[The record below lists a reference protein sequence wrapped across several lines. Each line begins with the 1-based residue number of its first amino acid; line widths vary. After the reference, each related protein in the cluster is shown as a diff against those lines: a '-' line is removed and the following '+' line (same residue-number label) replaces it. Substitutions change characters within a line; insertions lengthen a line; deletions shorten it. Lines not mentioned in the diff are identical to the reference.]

1 MCYNIQYMEAKAKKL
16 AERYA
21 NVLSDNF
28 EPHSSLS
35 DLSTY
40 HIVSG
45 FDFPLLPIIKSDG
58 IFLYEW
64 GLIPRWVQDDKDAS
78 VIRVSTLN
86 ARSET
91 VCEKP
96 SFKHSI
102 VTQRCLLPVNGF
114 FESQDFNHEKYPHF
128 IKLKSQEI
136 FSLACIF
143 ETWKD
148 LKHQRWRNTF
158 SILTTPANPMME
170 KIHNIKKRMPLILK
184 KEDEGKWLN
193 PNTSKEEILPFFKPY
208 EEGDMQSRTVS
219 KLANNPKT
227 NRNIPSITAHVH
239 YPELSSVQLTLF

>member
-21 NVLSDNF
+21 TVMPENF
-28 EPHSSLS
+28 EPDPNIS

-40 HIVSG
+40 HFVSG

-58 IFLYEW
+58 IFLFEW
-64 GLIPRWVQDDKDAS
+64 GLIPNWVQDEQAAS
-78 VIRVSTLN
+78 AIRVSTLN

-91 VCEKP
+91 VFEKP

-102 VTQRCLLPVNGF
+102 ITQKCLLPVNGF
-114 FESQDFNHEKYPHF
+114 FESQDFNNEKYPHY
-128 IKLKSQEI
+128 INLKSQEV

-143 ETWKD
+143 EIWKD
-148 LKHQRWRNTF
+148 LKHQQWRKTF

-170 KIHNIKKRMPLILK
+170 KIHNVKKRMPLILK
-184 KEDEGKWLN
+184 KEDESKWINPKTTKDEMLN
-193 PNTSKEEILPFFKPY
+193 LFKPY
-208 EEGDMQSRTVS
+208 DETDMKSRTVS
-219 KLANNPKT
+219 KLANSPKT
-227 NRNIPSITAHVH
+227 NRNIPSIRSSVH

>member
-21 NVLSDNF
+21 NVLPDNF
-28 EPHSSLS
+28 EPNLTLS

-64 GLIPRWVQDDKDAS
+64 GLIPNWVQDEKAAS
-78 VIRVSTLN
+78 AIQVNTLN

-91 VCEKP
+91 VFEKP
-96 SFKHSI
+96 SFKQSI
-102 VTQRCLLPVNGF
+102 VTQRCLLPVHGF

-143 ETWKD
+143 EIWKD
-148 LKHQRWRNTF
+148 LKHQRLRNTF
-158 SILTTPANPMME
+158 SILTTPANQMME

-184 KEDEGKWLN
+184 KEDESKWINSSTTKDEMLN
-193 PNTSKEEILPFFKPY
+193 LFKPY
-208 EEGDMQSRTVS
+208 DETDMESRTVS
-219 KLANNPKT
+219 KLANNPNI
-227 NRNIPSITAHVH
+227 NRNIPSITASVH